1 MSYFLIDVAEKLSF
15 IQYFIFFFFYRF
27 IFTSALLFPEH
38 LLSSTQVN
46 IFHVFQTF
54 TFNIYLYA
62 QTIMCFSFWSI
73 FIFILPAIV
82 VGVLMEYA
90 DPSKIYHILL
100 LRLLI
105 SDEDL
110 YVYAINC
117 WSVGYGKI
125 FY

>member
-1 MSYFLIDVAEKLSF
+1 MRYFLIDVAEKLSF
-15 IQYFIFFFFYRF
+15 IQYFTFFFFYRF
-27 IFTSALLFPEH
+27 ILTSTLLFHEH

-46 IFHVFQTF
+46 IFHAFQTF

-62 QTIMCFSFWSI
+62 KTIMCFSFWSI